1 MPVSDRETPSAKV
14 LLGRTLGFQDDPA
27 DVGAAASHRFEERG
41 AIVVGPN
48 GRIAWVGDRADLPK
62 EFAELP
68 KEDYGTDIL
77 LPGFIDTHVHFPQ
90 HRMLA
95 APGVDLLDW
104 LDRFTFREEARYAD
118 RAHAEEA
125 AELFLGAL
133 IDHGTTCASVYSS
146 VHTDAADALFSAA
159 RDRGMALV
167 AGKTMMDR
175 NAPDEVRDEAELCAR
190 ACETLIDRWHG
201 TARLRYAITPRFAIT
216 SSDAQLALCGSLA
229 ADHPDVLMQT
239 HLAESPGELEMVRQL
254 FPWAG
259 DYTEVYDR
267 FGLLGPRSLFA
278 HGIHLSERECARL
291 HETGSV
297 VVHCPTSNTFLGSG
311 LFDIDHVGHPA
322 RPVRL
327 SVATDVG
334 GGTSYSLLATLGEA
348 YKVAMLAGRRLEP
361 LRAFYLATLGNAR
374 ALGLDQEI
382 GSLEPGRFADLVVL
396 DPQATPVMARR
407 QALSESLA
415 DELFALM
422 LLGDDRAVRA
432 TYVAGA
438 RLKGEAP

>member
-1 MPVSDRETPSAKV
+1 MTARELTSAKV

-27 DVGAAASHRFEERG
+27 EVGEAASHRFEERG
-41 AIVVGPN
+41 AIVVGAD
-48 GRIAWVGDRADLPK
+48 GRIVWAGDRAALPDDY
-62 EFAELP
+62 AALP
-68 KEDYGTDIL
+68 SEDYGTGIL

-95 APGVDLLDW
+95 APGADLLDW
-104 LDRFTFREEARYAD
+104 LNRFTFREEARYAE

-125 AELFLGAL
+125 AELFLDTL
-133 IDHGTTCASVYSS
+133 IDHGTTCAAVYSS
-146 VHTDAADALFSAA
+146 VHTEAADALFSAA
-159 RDRGMALV
+159 HGRGMALV

-175 NAPDEVRDEAELCAR
+175 NAPEEVCEAVEPCVQ
-190 ACETLIDRWHG
+190 ACKDLIDRWHDA
-201 TARLRYAITPRFAIT
+201 ARLRYAITPRFAIT
-216 SSDAQLALCGSLA
+216 STDEQLAACGALVSA
-229 ADHPDVLMQT
+229 YPEVLLQT
-239 HLAESPGELEMVRQL
+239 HLAESPGEMEMVRQL
-254 FPWAG
+254 FPWAH

-311 LFDIDHVGHPA
+311 LFDIDHVG
-322 RPVRL
+322 
-327 SVATDVG
+327 
-334 GGTSYSLLATLGEA
+334 
-348 YKVAMLAGRRLEP
+348 P

-374 ALGLDQEI
+374 ALGLDEEI

-396 DPQATPVMARR
+396 DPHATPVMARR
-407 QALSESLA
+407 QELSESLA
-415 DELFALM
+415 DVLFSLM

-432 TYVAGA
+432 TYVAGE
-438 RLKGEAP
+438 RVKGEAP

>member
-1 MPVSDRETPSAKV
+1 MTARELTSAKV

-27 DVGAAASHRFEERG
+27 EVGEAASHRFEERG
-41 AIVVGPN
+41 AIVVGAD
-48 GRIAWVGDRADLPK
+48 GRIVWAGDRAALPDDY
-62 EFAELP
+62 AALP
-68 KEDYGTDIL
+68 SEDYGTGIL

-95 APGVDLLDW
+95 APGADLLDW
-104 LDRFTFREEARYAD
+104 LNRFTFREEARYAE

-125 AELFLGAL
+125 AELFLDTL
-133 IDHGTTCASVYSS
+133 IDHGTTCAAVYSS
-146 VHTDAADALFSAA
+146 VHTEAADALFSAA
-159 RDRGMALV
+159 HGRGMALV

-175 NAPDEVRDEAELCAR
+175 NAPEEVCEAVEPCVQ
-190 ACETLIDRWHG
+190 ACKDLIDRWHDA
-201 TARLRYAITPRFAIT
+201 ARLRYAITPRFAIT
-216 SSDAQLALCGSLA
+216 STDEQLAACGALVSA
-229 ADHPDVLMQT
+229 YPEVLLQT
-239 HLAESPGELEMVRQL
+239 HLAESPGEMEMVRQL
-254 FPWAG
+254 FPWAH

-311 LFDIDHVGHPA
+311 LFDIDHVGHPK

-327 SVATDVG
+327 SVATDIG
-334 GGTSYSLLATLGEA
+334 GGTSYSLLVTLGEA
-348 YKVAMLAGRRLEP
+348 HKVAMLAGRRLEP

-374 ALGLDQEI
+374 ALGLDEEI

-396 DPQATPVMARR
+396 DPHATPVMARR
-407 QALSESLA
+407 QELSESLA
-415 DELFALM
+415 DVLFSLM

-432 TYVAGA
+432 TYVAGE
-438 RLKGEAP
+438 RVKGEAP

>member
-1 MPVSDRETPSAKV
+1 MTEYGSRSAKV
-14 LLGRTLGFQDDPA
+14 LLGRTLSFHDDPA
-27 DVGAAASHRFEERG
+27 DVGEAASHRFEEQG
-41 AIVVGPN
+41 ALVVGPD
-48 GRIAWVGDRADLPK
+48 GRIVWAGDRAGLP
-62 EFAELP
+62 EDTDRLP
-68 KEDYGTDIL
+68 REDYGAAIL

-104 LDRFTFREEARYAD
+104 LNRFTFQEEARYAD
-118 RAHAEEA
+118 RAHAEET
-125 AELFLGAL
+125 AEIFLDTL
-133 IDHGTTCASVYSS
+133 IDHGTTSAAVYSS
-146 VHTDAADALFSAA
+146 VHTAAADAFFSAA
-159 RDRGMALV
+159 RDRGMAVV

-175 NAPDEVRDEAELCAR
+175 NAPEEVCEDAESCAQ
-190 ACETLIDRWHG
+190 ACEALIERWHG

-216 SSDAQLALCGSLA
+216 STDEQLAACGSLA
-229 ADHPDVLMQT
+229 SKYPDVLLQT

-311 LFDIDHVGHPA
+311 LFDIDHLGDRQ

-327 SVATDVG
+327 SVATDIG
-334 GGTSYSLLATLGEA
+334 GGTSYSLLTTLGEA
-348 YKVAMLAGRRLEP
+348 YKVAQLAGRRLDP

-382 GSLEPGRFADLVVL
+382 GSLEAGRFADLVVL
-396 DPQATPVMARR
+396 DPHATPVMARR
-407 QALSESLA
+407 QELSESLA
-415 DELFALM
+415 DVLFSLM
-422 LLGDDRAVRA
+422 LLGDDRSVRA
-432 TYVAGA
+432 TYVAGE
-438 RLKGEAP
+438 RLKGAAP